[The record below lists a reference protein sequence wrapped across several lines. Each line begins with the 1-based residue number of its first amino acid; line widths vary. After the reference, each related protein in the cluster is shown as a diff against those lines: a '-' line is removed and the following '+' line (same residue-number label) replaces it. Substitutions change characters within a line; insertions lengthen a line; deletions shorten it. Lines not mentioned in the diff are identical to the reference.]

1 MDFFLAFCLFVV
13 GCAFAALYEFIRRLE
28 RGEVNLPIRPAARP
42 NVFYP
47 VEQTSMV
54 SSRNPWS
61 INVSSSQRSVSV
73 QSLIPFSVQCYWDVD
88 LPALET
94 AIQRSNEDE
103 QEFLHRR
110 HSLQCFLSSGC
121 SSQDILMP
129 NAPAGDHRVLSHAD
143 TSSPVNCTVVLFIL
157 AASPDDAKSEYD
169 AAAVVAHFS
178 VSAVLNDEQRHE
190 RLYRLDAQWIMNYHA
205 METYKLQVLYSA
217 GSPVLSDDGP
227 NADTGSDDRAAQA
240 STSSVDYNG
249 DSPAGSSAACVVCQ
263 SAAATE
269 AMLPCRHVALCSNC
283 LTRVHLCPV
292 CRSKIQSHF
301 TVA

>member
-129 NAPAGDHRVLSHAD
+129 YPSYLEQGLMHLQCRGPSMIQQHV
-143 TSSPVNCTVVLFIL
+143 T
-157 AASPDDAKSEYD
+157 
-169 AAAVVAHFS
+169 AVCSKFF
-178 VSAVLNDEQRHE
+178 DF
-190 RLYRLDAQWIMNYHA
+190 
-205 METYKLQVLYSA
+205 
-217 GSPVLSDDGP
+217 P
-227 NADTGSDDRAAQA
+227 NR
-240 STSSVDYNG
+240 
-249 DSPAGSSAACVVCQ
+249 
-263 SAAATE
+263 
-269 AMLPCRHVALCSNC
+269 
-283 LTRVHLCPV
+283 
-292 CRSKIQSHF
+292 
-301 TVA
+301 